1 MAALLPL
8 VQPIGPLAQLEPRFP
23 SAAHST
29 AATATAV
36 TAGDYSVIEPNACRV
51 VRPDIQAAASGGCQ
65 REGLVEDCRGSSGD
79 SGADRIGSAPACICQ
94 WSPRTCCNQC
104 RCRKSSRIPDS
115 EGWPKPTVPIVP
127 AVATPPN
134 CAGMPVTRADTNM
147 PNHIIR
153 DPATD
158 CMK

>member
-79 SGADRIGSAPACICQ
+79 SGPFMLLLPWPGWLKMSA
-94 WSPRTCCNQC
+94 
-104 RCRKSSRIPDS
+104 
-115 EGWPKPTVPIVP
+115 VPIVP
-127 AVATPPN
+127 AVATQPN

>member
-1 MAALLPL
+1 MGCHRQAGKRQLPKCKVPADRLSGMAALLPL

-23 SAAHST
+23 SAAHSMLPPPLPSPL
-29 AATATAV
+29 V
-36 TAGDYSVIEPNACRV
+36 TIPSSSQTPV

-79 SGADRIGSAPACICQ
+79 SGPFMLLLPWPGWLKMSA
-94 WSPRTCCNQC
+94 
-104 RCRKSSRIPDS
+104 
-115 EGWPKPTVPIVP
+115 VPIVP
-127 AVATPPN
+127 AVATQPN